1 MGECQSVLVRSR
13 GGCEWCMCNCCMY
26 CCTVSESVMN
36 VLSLCFFSLQT
47 PGEGEHKIMEFIR
60 SENTKPNHDP
70 NTRHCLYG
78 LDADLVRLNRSLMN
92 ILLKSVP
99 EGSVCPSLC
108 VVDYVGFDQP
118 RAKLR
123 SAQGGSPLWREEI
136 PEEVLLFF
144 SSVYFVF
151 LCFAALFCEP
161 CSFVPFQ
168 DNSSRGDHFSLA
180 SLVSDERVYRLRVL

>member
-1 MGECQSVLVRSR
+1 
-13 GGCEWCMCNCCMY
+13 
-26 CCTVSESVMN
+26 
-36 VLSLCFFSLQT
+36 
-47 PGEGEHKIMEFIR
+47 MEFIR

-78 LDADLVRLNRSLMN
+78 LDADLVRLNRSLMS

-123 SAQGGSPLWREEI
+123 SAQGGSPLRREEI
-136 PEEVLLFF
+136 PEKVLLFF
-144 SSVYFVF
+144 SSVDFVF
-151 LCFAALFCEP
+151 LCFAALFVNP
-161 CSFVPFQ
+161 AGLF
-168 DNSSRGDHFSLA
+168 SSG
-180 SLVSDERVYRLRVL
+180 

>member
-1 MGECQSVLVRSR
+1 
-13 GGCEWCMCNCCMY
+13 MCNCCMY

-78 LDADLVRLNRSLMN
+78 LDADLVRLNRSLN

-180 SLVSDERVYRLRVL
+180 SLVSDERVYQLRVL